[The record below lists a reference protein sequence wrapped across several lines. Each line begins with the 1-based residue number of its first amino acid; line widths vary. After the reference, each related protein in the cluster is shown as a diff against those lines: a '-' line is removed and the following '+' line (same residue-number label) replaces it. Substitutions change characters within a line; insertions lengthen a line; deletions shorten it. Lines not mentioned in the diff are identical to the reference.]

1 MSACCQLRHT
11 LGGRVEN
18 AIEVGDASKE
28 KDDVVAHWT
37 QRIAHIP
44 PISAKRL
51 KNSQISRLK
60 AAAKDAAISLD
71 EVLASEPVHDLVAA
85 AMATSPYLAEMIVSD
100 PARLVGILAEPPEAT
115 LEAVC
120 AACIAD
126 MPADEAGLMRRLRD
140 LKKRVALTLAL
151 ADLGKLMDTMA
162 VTAALTRF
170 ADSALNAA
178 VAHAFAVMAERGK
191 IRLPDVA
198 DPQRATGYIVLAM
211 GKHGAF
217 ELNYSSDIDLIVFFD
232 RAMALPLLA
241 DPDEPTDFFVRLTQI
256 VVRVMQSVT
265 PDGYV
270 FRTDL
275 RLRPDPGSTPIAI
288 STDAAMQ
295 YYGSVGQNW
304 ERAAMIKARPAAGD
318 LEAGEALL
326 AELRPFIW
334 RKFFDYAA
342 IADVHSIKRQIHAAK
357 GHGEIKVAG
366 HDVKLGRGGIRE
378 IEFFVQT
385 QQLIAGGRNPALRG
399 RSTLAMLDALV
410 SAGWIESVVRDELT
424 AAYLFLRDVEH
435 RIQMIADQQTHRL
448 PEDDAGVATIAAMM
462 GFPRRAAFERALVK
476 HLTTVQRHYGN
487 LFEQSPALAATDGS
501 LVFTGGDDDP
511 GTLETLSRMGFQDPA
526 AISSAIRAWHFSR
539 YNATRSTVARE
550 RLTEL
555 TPTLL
560 RALAAT
566 GRGDEAFRAFDRF
579 VAGLPAGVQIFSLLA
594 SHPALLSLLS
604 EILGGAVPRL
614 AETLTRRP
622 RVMDAL
628 IDPAFFGALP
638 LADEIGRQI
647 DTLFADARSY
657 EECLDRAR
665 IVMQER
671 NFLIG
676 VRVLTNTATTLEAS
690 EAYADLAD
698 MVLDRLFARVA
709 AELSEAHGV
718 IEGGGAA
725 IVAMGKLGGREM
737 TAASDLDLM
746 LLYDVPDP
754 LALSNGARPLVAGQ
768 YYARLAQRLVTALSA
783 PTAEGQL
790 YEVDFRLRPSG
801 NKGPLATSLPSFSAY
816 QASDAW
822 TWEHM
827 ALTRARVVTGDPRVA
842 GKAREAIHT
851 ALVRPRDS
859 RKLLHDVREMR
870 GLLESEK
877 TTGDLWDIKQA
888 IGGLVDIEFIAQAL
902 MLRHASETPAILS
915 TRTAT
920 ALQNLTRA
928 GFISAE
934 GARVLA
940 RAEALY
946 SALTQVLRL
955 AQSGPFRPNEAS
967 TRLRNLLA
975 TTADLPSFSTLE
987 AHLADTM
994 AEVRAVFIELIGAP
1008 VSPK

>member
-1 MSACCQLRHT
+1 MEI
-11 LGGRVEN
+11 GN
-18 AIEVGDASKE
+18 ASEE

-37 QRIAHIP
+37 SRIAQIP

-51 KNSQISRLK
+51 KNAQITRLK
-60 AAAKDAAISLD
+60 VAAKDAAISLD
-71 EVLASEPVHDLVAA
+71 EALAPEAVHDLVAA
-85 AMATSPYLAEMIVSD
+85 AMASSPYLAEMILAD
-100 PARLVGILAEPPEAT
+100 PARLIRILAEPPEAT
-115 LEAVC
+115 LAAAS
-120 AACIAD
+120 AACVAD
-126 MPADEAGLMRRLRD
+126 CSPDEASLMHRLRRL
-140 LKKRVALTLAL
+140 KQTVALTLAL

-170 ADSALNAA
+170 ADSTLNAA

-191 IRLPDVA
+191 IRLPEIA

-211 GKHGAF
+211 GKHGAY

-232 RAMALPLLA
+232 RDRALPLLA

-256 VVRVMQSVT
+256 VVRLMQSVT

-318 LEAGEALL
+318 LDAGEALL

-357 GHGEIKVAG
+357 GHGEITVAG

-385 QQLIAGGRNPALRG
+385 QQLIAGGRNLALRG

-410 SAGWIESVVRDELT
+410 ANGWIEVSVRDELT

-448 PEDDAGVATIAAMM
+448 PEDDTGLATIAAMM

-476 HLTTVQRHYGN
+476 HLTIVQRHYGN
-487 LFEQSPALAATDGS
+487 LFEQSPGLSTTDGS
-501 LVFTGGDDDP
+501 LVFTGSEDDP
-511 GTLETLSRMGFQDPA
+511 GTLETLSRMGFQDPI
-526 AISSAIRAWHFSR
+526 AISRAIRAWHFSR

-560 RALAAT
+560 KALAAT

-604 EILGGAVPRL
+604 EILSGAVPRL

-622 RVMDAL
+622 RVIDAL
-628 IDPAFFGALP
+628 IDPAFFGAMAR
-638 LADEIGRQI
+638 ADEIGRQI
-647 DTLFADARSY
+647 DMLFTDARSY
-657 EECLDRAR
+657 EDCLDRVR

-676 VRVLTNTATTLEAS
+676 VRVLTGTATTLEAS

-698 MVLDRLFARVA
+698 TVLDRLFARVA
-709 AELSEAHGV
+709 AELAEAHGV

-725 IVAMGKLGGREM
+725 VVAMGKLGGREM
-737 TAASDLDLM
+737 TASSDLDLM

-754 LALSNGARPLVAGQ
+754 LAVSNGARPLVAGQ

-816 QASDAW
+816 QASEAW

-827 ALTRARVVTGDPRVA
+827 ALTRARVVTGDAQVA
-842 GKAREAIHT
+842 AKARDVIRT
-851 ALVRPRDS
+851 ALVRPRDPGT
-859 RKLLHDVREMR
+859 LVHDIREMR

-888 IGGLVDIEFIAQAL
+888 VGGLIDVEFIAQAL

-920 ALQNLTRA
+920 ALQNLARA
-928 GFISAE
+928 KILPQDEAT
-934 GARVLA
+934 VLT

-955 AQSGPFRPNEAS
+955 AQSGPFKSAEAS
-967 TRLRNLLA
+967 ARLRNLLA

-987 AHLADTM
+987 AHLSATM
-994 AEVRAVFIELIGAP
+994 AEVRAVFIQLIGAP
-1008 VSPK
+1008 IPPT